1 MQFVFEGMEQ
11 KEPVA
16 FMSGTDLVVKLRDGG
31 NIVFRKEGTIYK
43 GELPFDEYLRLA
55 GPKKKFYEGDSVT
68 ITF

>member
-1 MQFVFEGMEQ
+1 MKIVYEGMEQ

-16 FMSGTDLVVKLRDGG
+16 FMNHKDLVVKLRDGG
-31 NIVFRKEGTIYK
+31 NVVFRKDGTIFK
-43 GELPFDEYLRLA
+43 GELPFDEYLRMV